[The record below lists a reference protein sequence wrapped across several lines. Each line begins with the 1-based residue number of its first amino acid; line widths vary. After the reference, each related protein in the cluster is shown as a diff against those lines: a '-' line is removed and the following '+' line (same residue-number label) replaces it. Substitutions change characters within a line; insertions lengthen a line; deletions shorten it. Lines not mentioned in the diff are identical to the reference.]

1 MSQTLT
7 ICRCSTS
14 ATKISRLYYST
25 SQTMINTLDIQ
36 NEVQKVQD
44 WWRSERFKNVKRIH
58 SPMDIVKHR
67 GSLGIEDIKY
77 PSSYQATKLFQ
88 LLKKNFKKKIP
99 LHTLGVIDPV
109 QMTQMSRC
117 NDIKVAYVSGWACS
131 STMVGST
138 NEVSPDF
145 GDYPYDTVPNQ
156 VERIFKAQKMHDRK
170 AFLQSIENKEPLVDY
185 MKPIIA
191 DADMGHGG
199 LTTVMKLA
207 KLFAEKGAAAIH
219 LEDQLVGG
227 KRCGHLGG
235 AVLVPTSTHL
245 NRLIAT
251 RIQWDI
257 MGVENLIIARTDSC
271 NSKLISSSCDPRDH
285 EFIQGV
291 MDVGIPSWTERL
303 AELEQTGVNN
313 SEMSSNEIEWYEK
326 NKLVTFDE
334 AAQIQLSSED
344 YKKYMKSKQQ
354 LKVSFK
360 REYLS
365 LREMKQLA
373 QQIAPKKTIKFDWD
387 LPRSSEGY
395 YMFKGGM
402 EAAIRRSLVFTP
414 YSDMIWLETKTP
426 DLEQAK
432 DFSHRIHKEYPDT
445 KLVYN
450 LSPSFNWTKQGFNE
464 TKLKSFIWDLAKE
477 GFILQLVSLAGLHV
491 DGISFWELSQKFQT
505 EGMSAYVNLV
515 QQKEQ
520 QLNCD
525 LLTHQR
531 WSGAEYVDSIMKV
544 VQNGSSSKT
553 LSTTGESFTES
564 QF

>member
-7 ICRCSTS
+7 ICKCSTS
-14 ATKISRLYYST
+14 VTKISRFYYST
-25 SQTMINTLDIQ
+25 RQTMNSTLDIQ
-36 NEVQKVQD
+36 SEVQKVQN

-67 GSLGIEDIKY
+67 GSLGIEDTKY

-88 LLKKNFKKKIP
+88 LLEENFKKKIP

-109 QMTQMSRC
+109 QMTQLSRC
-117 NDIKVAYVSGWACS
+117 NNIKVAYVSGWACS

-170 AFLQSIENKEPLVDY
+170 AFLQTIENKEPLVDY

-291 MDVGIPSWTERL
+291 MDVSTPSWTERL
-303 AELEQTGVNN
+303 AELEQTGVSN
-313 SEMSSNEIEWYEK
+313 SEMSDHEIEWYEN

-334 AAQIQLSSED
+334 AVQIQLSSED
-344 YKKYMKSKQQ
+344 YKNYMKSKQQ
-354 LKVSFK
+354 LRVSLK

-365 LREMKQLA
+365 LREMKQLV
-373 QQIAPKKTIKFDWD
+373 QQIVPNEIINFDWD

-426 DLEQAK
+426 NLEQAK
-432 DFSHRIHKEYPDT
+432 DFSQRIHKEYPDT

-505 EGMSAYVNLV
+505 EGMSAYVSLV

-553 LSTTGESFTES
+553 LSTAGESFTES

>member
-1 MSQTLT
+1 MSQYLT
-7 ICRCSTS
+7 TNKLTTS
-14 ATKISRLYYST
+14 ATKISRRFYST
-25 SQTMINTLDIQ
+25 KQTMSSSLDIK
-36 NEVQKVQD
+36 NEVQKVQE
-44 WWRSERFKNVKRIH
+44 WWESNRFKNVKRIH
-58 SPMDIVKHR
+58 SPMDVVKHR
-67 GSLGIEDIKY
+67 GSLGINDIKY

-88 LLKKNFKKKIP
+88 LLNENFKKKLP

-109 QMTQMSRC
+109 QMTQLSKC
-117 NDIKVAYVSGWACS
+117 NDIKIAYVSGWACS

-170 AFLQSIENKEPLVDY
+170 TFLNSIEKNEPLVDY

-251 RIQWDI
+251 RLQWDI

-291 MDVGIPSWTERL
+291 MNVDVQSWTETL
-303 AELEQTGVNN
+303 VELEQTNTDN
-313 SEMSSNEIEWYEK
+313 SDMSNYEIEWYEK

-334 AAQIQLSSED
+334 AVQFQLPNNQYD
-344 YKKYMKSKQQ
+344 QYMKSKIQ
-354 LKVSFK
+354 LKKSLN
-360 REYLS
+360 RDYLS
-365 LREMKQLA
+365 LTEMRRLA
-373 QQIAPKKTIKFDWD
+373 NQIAPQKTVKFDWD

-432 DFSHRIHKEYPDT
+432 DFSQRIHMKYPET

-464 TKLKSFIWDLAKE
+464 IKLKSFIWDLAKE

-553 LSTTGESFTES
+553 LSTSGESFTES

>member
-1 MSQTLT
+1 MSKYILSSKFT
-7 ICRCSTS
+7 RP
-14 ATKISRLYYST
+14 ATKIRPLFYST
-25 SQTMINTLDIQ
+25 KQVMSNHLDIK
-36 NEVQKVQD
+36 NEVQKVQE
-44 WWRSERFKNVKRIH
+44 WWESERFKNVKRIH
-58 SPMDIVKHR
+58 SPIDVVKHR
-67 GSLGIEDIKY
+67 GSLGINDIKY

-88 LLKKNFKKKIP
+88 LLEENFKRKLP

-109 QMTQMSRC
+109 QMTQLSKC

-170 AFLQSIENKEPLVDY
+170 TFLNSVEKNEPLVDY

-251 RIQWDI
+251 RLQWDI

-291 MDVGIPSWTERL
+291 MNMGIASWTERL
-303 AELEQTGVNN
+303 AELEQTNINN
-313 SEMSSNEIEWYEK
+313 SDMSSYEIEWYEQ

-334 AAQIQLSSED
+334 AVQIQLSSNQYD
-344 YKKYMKSKQQ
+344 KYMKSKTQ
-354 LKVSFK
+354 LKKSLK

-365 LREMKQLA
+365 LREMRQLA
-373 QQIAPKKTIKFDWD
+373 QQIEPKTTIKFDWD

-432 DFSHRIHKEYPDT
+432 DFSQRIHMKYPDT

-520 QLNCD
+520 KLNCD

-553 LSTTGESFTES
+553 LSTLGESFTES